1 MRKLLILILAAAL
14 LAVPVSAADYTA
26 PEPPDSAQEWM
37 PEQSVSFGKDLWQ
50 VVKKAVSALEPE
62 FAEAATVCLAVL
74 CAVLIASLFQQIPGN
89 MQWVLEF
96 VLAVAIGT
104 TLLLRSGTLIRLA
117 SQSVTELSEYGKLLL
132 PVMTGAMA
140 AQGGGTSAAALYT
153 ATVAFDAVLGNL
165 ISKLLVP
172 VVYMYLA
179 LSLAVSATG
188 MEGVGKLRDM
198 LKWLSGWSLKI
209 CLYLF
214 TGFLGITGVVSGTT
228 DAAAL
233 KVTKLSISGMV
244 PVVGGIL
251 SDASEAVLV
260 GAGLVK
266 NGVGV
271 YGLIAIVAIWI
282 APFLRIGAQ
291 YLLLKLTAG
300 VCATLQFKR
309 SADLVQS
316 FSTAMGLLL
325 GMTGTVSVML
335 LVSTVCFMRGV
346 G

>member
-1 MRKLLILILAAAL
+1 MRKLLILIFAVIL
-14 LAVPVSAADYTA
+14 LAVPVSGQEYTA
-26 PEPPDSAQEWM
+26 PEPPQDAKEWM
-37 PEQSVSFGKDLWQ
+37 PDTSVSFGKDLWH

-62 FAEAATVCLAVL
+62 IRDAASVCLAVL
-74 CAVLIASLFQQIPGN
+74 CAVMLVSVFQQIPGN

-96 VLAVAIGT
+96 VLTLAIGT
-104 TLLLRSGTLIRLA
+104 ALLLRSGTLIRLA
-117 SQSVTELSEYGKLLL
+117 AQTVTELSEYGKLLL

-140 AQGGGTSAAALYT
+140 AQGGGTTAAALYT
-153 ATVAFDAVLGNL
+153 ATTAFDAVLGSL

-188 MEGVGKLRDM
+188 MDGVGKLRDF
-198 LKWLSGWSLKI
+198 LKWLSSWSLKI
-209 CLYLF
+209 SLYLF

-266 NGVGV
+266 SGVGI
-271 YGLIAIVAIWI
+271 YGMVAMIAIWI
-282 APFLRIGAQ
+282 APFLRIGVQ

-300 VCATLQFKR
+300 VCGTLQFKR
-309 SADLVQS
+309 ATDLVQS

-325 GMTGTVSVML
+325 GMTGTISVML